1 MSELRKLADAT
12 QYLFKQIC
20 IEADRPQPHGHM
32 GRVKS
37 FVGQGLEVLSCFA
50 AEQEALCPAPQ
61 TQKPGG
67 ITWVEDADYKS
78 ALSASPDP
86 EGEWQWVPKGFVV
99 APEEPNLDMLVFGE
113 RAEPIARNIY
123 PSKIYKAMI
132 AARPPVPKK
141 GERA

>member
-37 FVGQGLEVLSCFA
+37 FVGQGLEVLSRLA

-78 ALSASPDP
+78 ALSAPPDP
-86 EGEWQWVPKGFVV
+86 EGEWQWVPDGWVV
-99 APEEPNLDMLVFGE
+99 MPEKITEDMV
-113 RAEPIARNIY
+113 RAWSLYAGTYTTVNRAWGAIV
-123 PSKIYKAMI
+123 

-141 GERA
+141 GERV